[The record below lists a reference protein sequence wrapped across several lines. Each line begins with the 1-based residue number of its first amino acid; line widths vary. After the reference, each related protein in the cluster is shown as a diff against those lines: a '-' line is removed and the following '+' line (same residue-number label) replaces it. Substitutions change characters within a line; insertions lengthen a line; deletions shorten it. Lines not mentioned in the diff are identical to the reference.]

1 MKGKILMTAK
11 NKIRDVSIY
20 YFANYGYEGTSLSQI
35 ANEIGV
41 KTPSL
46 YAHFKSKEDIF
57 FYCLDYALESDMEF
71 FRRILEEHKD
81 MHVEKTLYKLL
92 IEYEKRL
99 ENEVVSL
106 FCLRTLYS
114 PPHLFKLQLF
124 DLTNERIFKLGELIS
139 PYFKMSKEKGN
150 LNGIKVDEATEAY
163 LCLFDGLIIEFMY
176 AGSERFHYR
185 LNAAWKVF
193 KSGVFT

>member
-1 MKGKILMTAK
+1 MSMTAK

-20 YFANYGYEGTSLSQI
+20 YFAKYGYEGTSLSQI

-57 FYCLDYALESDMEF
+57 FHCLDYALENDMNF
-71 FRRILEEHKD
+71 FRRILEENKD

-92 IEYEKRL
+92 VEYEKRL

-114 PPHLFKLQLF
+114 PPHIFKPQLF
-124 DLTNERIFKLGELIS
+124 DLTNERILQLGKLIN
-139 PYFKMSKEKGN
+139 PYFEKSKQRGN
-150 LNGIKVDEATEAY
+150 LSGVNTDEATEAY
-163 LCLFDGLIIEFMY
+163 LCIFDGLIIEFMY

-185 LNAAWKVF
+185 LNATWKVF
-193 KSGVFT
+193 KTGVLT